1 MFGLVSIVMPS
12 YNTAD
17 YIGEAINSVLN
28 QTYKNWELIIID
40 DNSTDNTANI
50 VQSFKDSRIS
60 YLVNTENKGAAFSRN
75 RALCKARGN
84 WIAFLDSDDIWY
96 PNKLENQLNFMVK
109 TKCYFSYTNY
119 KIIDEP
125 TFVTGPKIITKKN
138 MYRYCWP
145 GCLTVMYNAKK
156 IGLLQIREIEKNNDY
171 AMWLLISEKENCY
184 LLDETL
190 AEYRKHRKNSI
201 SNVNKV
207 NLIKWHYRLFRIC
220 LQKSIVKS
228 VLYTVNNLIF
238 GMYKKILYI
247 K

>member
-1 MFGLVSIVMPS
+1 MFGLVSIIMPS
-12 YNTAD
+12 YNTSD

-50 VQSFKDSRIS
+50 VQSFDDSRIN
-60 YLVNTENKGAAFSRN
+60 YLVNNENKGAAYSRN
-75 RALCKARGN
+75 RALRKAKGN

-96 PNKLENQLNFMVK
+96 PNKLENQLNFMVNSR
-109 TKCYFSYTNY
+109 CYFSYTNY
-119 KIIDEP
+119 KVIGEP
-125 TFVTGPKIITKKN
+125 TFVTGPKVITNKD

-145 GCLTVMYNAKK
+145 GCLTVMYNTKR
-156 IGLLQIREIEKNNDY
+156 IGLIQIREIEKNNDY

-184 LLDETL
+184 LLNDTL

-201 SNVNKV
+201 SNVSKV
-207 NLIKWHYRLFRIC
+207 NLIRWHYLLFRIC
-220 LQKSIVKS
+220 LQKSIMKS
-228 VLYTVNNLIF
+228 VLYTLNNLIF
-238 GMYKKILYI
+238 GIYKKIMYI